1 MCTILLLLQYSVD
14 LIQHFC
20 IAMSLLK
27 RPQNVG
33 KLLRPQAATSL
44 TWFQKPSPGL
54 LWNSH
59 AKPRNNTTFI
69 WMEIRYERLKS
80 DLKMWTKCKTFIS
93 FLYCIVC
100 SLLFFNIKTHHQKK
114 ALRLMFRKHYSIRS
128 CKRTTTHVLRIQT
141 STYLIIILTSS
152 YSKQLQLTITP
163 SHMFSC

>member
-1 MCTILLLLQYSVD
+1 MHDIIAFAVQRRLNNNVFVSPWVYSSD
-14 LIQHFC
+14 HKMLGNYWDPKRQHH
-20 IAMSLLK
+20 S
-27 RPQNVG
+27 RDY
-33 KLLRPQAATSL
+33 
-44 TWFQKPSPGL
+44 QKPSPGL

-128 CKRTTTHVLRIQT
+128 CKRTTTHVLRI
-141 STYLIIILTSS
+141 
-152 YSKQLQLTITP
+152 
-163 SHMFSC
+163 